1 MSGAANG
8 GFWGFRD
15 LIIEDKKATSSYIMV
30 DSDVILEEGPVHFGR
45 WVNETV
51 EYPLT

>member
-1 MSGAANG
+1 MSGAHRG

-15 LIIEDKKATSSYIMV
+15 LVIEKDKAVSSYIMAE
-30 DSDVILEEGPVHFGR
+30 STVILEGETVRFDR

-51 EYPLT
+51 EYFH